1 MCKDLQTKP
10 ETFGK
15 HSVEASTPLPAQR
28 QLCFTVGQFPMFSF
42 SVQTRDFLS
51 SMATTLHLL
60 KETVPIISRAEWKF
74 LKCHCLLA
82 PGFNLLMFSTPMVP
96 IHSSTLLKSVASGG
110 KSPVLHCPCRGSFS
124 STGDTKISEEVT
136 NHQHL
141 PARAVCA
148 PSKGQGFCFFQQ
160 SKAPSLKTVPVMKT
174 ALDFDGSGLPVTGL
188 EVILPLFP
196 GLEALTGPVLVQQS
210 QNTAEPN

>member
-10 ETFGK
+10 ETFGN

-74 LKCHCLLA
+74 LKWHCLLT
-82 PGFNLLMFSTPMVP
+82 PGFNLLMFSTHVVP
-96 IHSSTLLKSVASGG
+96 VHSSALLKSIASWG
-110 KSPVLHCPCRGSFS
+110 KTPVLHGPCRGSFS
-124 STGDTKISEEVT
+124 STGDTSLSEEVT

-148 PSKGQGFCFFQQ
+148 PSKSQGFCIFQQ
-160 SKAPSLKTVPVMKT
+160 GTAPVMKT
-174 ALDFDGSGLPVTGL
+174 ALDFEGPGLPVTDL

-196 GLEALTGPVLVQQS
+196 GREALSGPVLVQQF
-210 QNTAEPN
+210 